1 MGTVLLRPRG
11 ERLVVHICIGAVI
24 EGRGGVTLHRV
35 VCVQAAWDEAGVGR
49 DFLADEVEGF
59 VGAEAGGA
67 VGEDLGEELLEE
79 VVALEDSAAAVGG
92 DVDNE
97 FGFVV
102 GNGLVD

>member
-1 MGTVLLRPRG
+1 M
-11 ERLVVHICIGAVI
+11 
-24 EGRGGVTLHRV
+24 
-35 VCVQAAWDEAGVGR
+35 
-49 DFLADEVEGF
+49 
-59 VGAEAGGA
+59 GAEAGGA